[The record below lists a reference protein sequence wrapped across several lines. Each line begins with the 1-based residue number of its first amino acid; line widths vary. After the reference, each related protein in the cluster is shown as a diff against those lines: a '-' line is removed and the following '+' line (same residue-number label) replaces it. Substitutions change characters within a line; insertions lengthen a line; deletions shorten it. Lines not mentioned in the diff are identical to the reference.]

1 MYKKLLLVSTCLIL
15 IIVWSDP
22 SSAQRKRPNKTV
34 TETIDGQINDS
45 DPLKP
50 YIDITARSTS
60 HGCQSANNPG
70 RGCIRTTKGDAAD
83 MVFKMKRNMTCE
95 SGDLWVFTQF
105 RLGGYS
111 VDGSVGKPKKEA
123 DWGKLPVAVAADF
136 RANPATGVADFT
148 ILNKRSIRVHN
159 RNDGAYTVWY
169 ELTAECDGKKAV
181 TDPRIKNTGKT

>member
-1 MYKKLLLVSTCLIL
+1 MYKKLLLVSTCLIM

-22 SSAQRKRPNKTV
+22 SSAQQKRPNKTDTV
-34 TETIDGQINDS
+34 TINGQIDDS
-45 DPLKP
+45 NPLKP
-50 YIDITARSTS
+50 FINITASSTS

-70 RGCIRTTKGDAAD
+70 RGCIRVTKGDAAD
-83 MVFKMKRNMTCE
+83 MVFKMQADMKCE
-95 SGDLWVFTQF
+95 NGDLWVFTQF

-111 VDGSVGKPKKEA
+111 KDGSVGKPKKET

-136 RANPATGVADFT
+136 RANPTTGVVDFT

-159 RNDGAYTVWY
+159 RNDGVYTVWY

-181 TDPRIKNTGKT
+181 SDPRIRNTGKT